1 MNVFKEFSRLNFR
14 GRIYVVFLGCFWLL
28 GYFAAF
34 WRRLG
39 IEDEGVTIANF
50 ILLLLLAM
58 LCIKQWRHNIRIQDL
73 ALYTLFVLIYFFN
86 SSIYPATAK
95 LIKFYAVDV
104 TLGAMPFLFMGLMF
118 KQEGNEKWI
127 TFLSRTAIIVNIVYS
142 SISSSDVD
150 NIDEQMNRAY
160 MLLPSVLYLLW
171 MFFERFN
178 YIDFIF
184 FLIGFFLECSMGTRG
199 PFVCILF
206 FATVYLLFFKEYK
219 HPAGMRLL
227 IICGTLLFLSL
238 STPIAYMMVGLL
250 SLAGKSTRIFDL
262 MLDDSLI
269 NYENSNG
276 RDMLQ
281 GYLLQ
286 KLDSNNGEGF
296 GLLADRLEVGFA
308 HNIFVELWY
317 AYGYVIGSIIVGL
330 FLLLIVILIIKTK
343 KTNTRIIVILFF
355 TAGFVK
361 LLFSSS
367 FIVDGSF
374 FFLIGLCINGIRE
387 AKKQSKGRP
396 SRYRTVF

>member
-1 MNVFKEFSRLNFR
+1 
-14 GRIYVVFLGCFWLL
+14 
-28 GYFAAF
+28 
-34 WRRLG
+34 
-39 IEDEGVTIANF
+39 
-50 ILLLLLAM
+50 
-58 LCIKQWRHNIRIQDL
+58 
-73 ALYTLFVLIYFFN
+73 
-86 SSIYPATAK
+86 
-95 LIKFYAVDV
+95 
-104 TLGAMPFLFMGLMF
+104 
-118 KQEGNEKWI
+118 
-127 TFLSRTAIIVNIVYS
+127 
-142 SISSSDVD
+142 
-150 NIDEQMNRAY
+150 
-160 MLLPSVLYLLW
+160 
-171 MFFERFN
+171 
-178 YIDFIF
+178 
-184 FLIGFFLECSMGTRG
+184 
-199 PFVCILF
+199 
-206 FATVYLLFFKEYK
+206 
-219 HPAGMRLL
+219 
-227 IICGTLLFLSL
+227 
-238 STPIAYMMVGLL
+238 MMVGLL

>member
-1 MNVFKEFSRLNFR
+1 MNVFKEFSRLNFSS
-14 GRIYVVFLGCFWLL
+14 RIYVIFLGCFWLL

-39 IEDEGVTIANF
+39 IEDAGVTIANS
-50 ILLLLLAM
+50 ILLILLAM
-58 LCIKQWRHNIRIQDL
+58 LCMKQWQKKIRIQDYAFFIL
-73 ALYTLFVLIYFFN
+73 LILIYFFN
-86 SSIYPATAK
+86 STIYPATAK

-104 TLGAMPFLFMGLMF
+104 TLGAMPFFFWGLFF
-118 KQEGNEKWI
+118 KYEGNEKWI
-127 TFLSRTAIIVNIVYS
+127 TILSRTAIIVNIVYS
-142 SISSSDVD
+142 SISSADVD

-171 MFFERFN
+171 MFFERYN
-178 YIDFIF
+178 YVDLIF

-199 PFVCILF
+199 PFLCILF
-206 FATVYLLFFKEYK
+206 FAAVYLLFFKEYR
-219 HPAGMRLL
+219 HPTSMRLL
-227 IICGTLLFLSL
+227 IVIGTLLLLSL

-276 RDMLQ
+276 RDELQ
-281 GYLLQ
+281 GFLLQ
-286 KLDSNNGEGF
+286 KLNSNNGEGF

-317 AYGYVIGSIIVGL
+317 DYGYVLGSIIVGVY
-330 FLLLIVILIIKTK
+330 LLLIVLLIVKAK
-343 KTNTRIIVILFF
+343 QNKTRILVILFF
-355 TAGFVK
+355 TASFVK

-367 FIVDGSF
+367 FIVDGYF
-374 FFLIGLCINGIRE
+374 FFLIGLCISGIRDS
-387 AKKQSKGRP
+387 KKRRLVNTPSK
-396 SRYRTVF
+396 